1 MKKVTALLTALTL
14 AVGLAACSAQSTST
28 ASAAPSDAA
37 QSTSTAASASA
48 GSESAAG
55 VVGGDPA
62 EHTVEA
68 IKARGKLIQIF
79 PGAIRTAVVNHADLK
94 KGKTLSEDAG
104 ETLFQKRFPVVS
116 DDDCS
121 EFQRYFL
128 LVGE

>member
-68 IKARGKLIQIF
+68 IKARGKLIVTTEATYPPF
-79 PGAIRTAVVNHADLK
+79 
-94 KGKTLSEDAG
+94 
-104 ETLFQKRFPVVS
+104 
-116 DDDCS
+116 
-121 EFQRYFL
+121 EF
-128 LVGE
+128 